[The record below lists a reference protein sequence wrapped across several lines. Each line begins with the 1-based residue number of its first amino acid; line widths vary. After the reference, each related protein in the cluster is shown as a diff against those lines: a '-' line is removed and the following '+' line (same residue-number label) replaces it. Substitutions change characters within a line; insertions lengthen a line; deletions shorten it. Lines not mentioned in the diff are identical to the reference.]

1 MVEPDWER
9 LSEPGLVSRLV
20 PKAELASALL
30 SVWEPDQEPLLV
42 SQLEPDRELRSEPRP
57 EQGLEQ

>member
-20 PKAELASALL
+20 PKAELELALL
-30 SVWEPDQEPLLV
+30 PAWEPDQEPLLV
-42 SQLEPDRELRSEPRP
+42 SQ
-57 EQGLEQ
+57 